1 VNEIGNSVTGD
12 AEVRDDEVETRIF
25 RSMAVAVVL
34 AVIVSAFAGPWRVTT
49 GLMLGGLLSLLNYR
63 WLHGTVAAILNV
75 QRAGQPPRTKA
86 WKHAFRY
93 FVIAAAVFGAYKS
106 GWVSLPATLAGMCS
120 FVAALFVEAFRQFY
134 FVIIGREESF

>member
-1 VNEIGNSVTGD
+1 VNQIGNSVTGD
-12 AEVRDDEVETRIF
+12 ALNRPDGLELRIF
-25 RSMAVAVVL
+25 RSMAAAVALTVV
-34 AVIVSAFAGPWRVTT
+34 VSSFIGPWRVTT
-49 GLMLGGLLSLLNYR
+49 GLLLGGLLSLINYR

-75 QRAGQPPRTKA
+75 QQPGQRPRTKV

-93 FVIAAAVFGAYKS
+93 FVIAGAVFAAYQA
-106 GWVSLPATLAGMCS
+106 GWVSLPATIAGMCS

>member
-1 VNEIGNSVTGD
+1 VNEIANSVTGEALARPD
-12 AEVRDDEVETRIF
+12 GLEVRIF
-25 RSMAVAVVL
+25 RSMVVAVAI
-34 AVIVSAFAGPWRVTT
+34 AVIVSSFAAPWRVTT

-75 QRAGQPPRTKA
+75 QQPGQRPRTKA

-93 FVIAAAVFGAYKS
+93 FIIAGAVFAAYKS